1 MTADLVRVEAVSRTY
16 GHGES
21 AVEALRDV
29 SLTVPEGS
37 LFAIMGRSG
46 AGKTTLLNLIGGLD
60 RPTEGAVYV
69 GDDDISTMHESARTK
84 LRRNTIGFV
93 FQSFS
98 LLPLLTAAENVELPL
113 RLSGIKAGLRRERVR
128 DALEVVGLTARAKHR
143 PYELSGGEQQRLS
156 IARALAARP
165 RLILADE
172 PTGELDT
179 ANGAAILRLLKDA
192 ARWEGITIVLTTH
205 DRAIDEYADAV
216 REMRDGRLL
225 EGNG

>member
-1 MTADLVRVEAVSRTY
+1 MPTDLVRVEAVSRTY
-16 GHGES
+16 GHGEG
-21 AVEALRDV
+21 AVDALRDV
-29 SLTVPEGS
+29 SFAVPEGS

-69 GDDDISTMHESARTK
+69 GDDDISAMSEAGRTR
-84 LRRNTIGFV
+84 LRRSTIGFV

-98 LLPLLTAAENVELPL
+98 LLPLLSAAENVELPL
-113 RLSGIKAGLRRERVR
+113 RLVGMKASLRRERVQG
-128 DALEVVGLTARAKHR
+128 ALEVVGLTARARHR

-165 RLILADE
+165 RIILADE

-179 ANGAAILRLLKDA
+179 ANGGAILRLLKDA
-192 ARWEGITIVLTTH
+192 ARWEGITIILTTH
-205 DRAIDEYADAV
+205 DRSIDEYADDV
-216 REMRDGRLL
+216 REMRDGQLVAGER
-225 EGNG
+225 